1 MWIHLN
7 RVRSTFSKSL
17 ADTSGRFLS
26 HETERTEKGRR
37 EVSQGRDLQLAAG
50 APMPGTAC
58 SMAGS

>member
-37 EVSQGRDLQLAAG
+37 EVSQGRDL
-50 APMPGTAC
+50 
-58 SMAGS
+58 